1 MKRNTF
7 NRPTPQ
13 ENQTNRFEQ
22 LAIAAPVISTIYE
35 SSRSPLMPVGDG
47 VTSTD
52 STPVF
57 EGTAAPYSLVS
68 IWADGVKVGE
78 GYANQFGIFNFEIT
92 TPLLAGPQLI
102 SARAELNNE
111 TSPSSAPQT
120 VIFWN
125 GEGTVDPVPPVEPPV
140 EPPVDPL
147 PPVEPPVDPLPP
159 VEPPVEP
166 TVPFIAPGVYNVVD
180 NQGPRQ
186 GRLQYGAS
194 TDDASPTLYGHADR
208 NALVYI
214 FDNGQQI
221 GSVQADRNGMWSY
234 EPALNN
240 GEHTLTFGGIDSTGA
255 MRISPESFALT
266 VAAPVAAA
274 IIGAL
279 NDAGDNVGAQTDDSR
294 PTLFGTGAPGGK
306 VEIYNGYSRIGTAD
320 INADGTWSWT
330 PAGALQDG
338 NYSFRATV
346 IGPDGTR
353 LPQSPAFNLII
364 AKPVEYVAPTV
375 SNVYDNVL
383 AQKYLSNGSITDDTT
398 PRFAGRGTPNSKIEI
413 RDNDQKIAEVYVDHY
428 GNWIWTSTQG
438 LEPGNH
444 RFSFVAIDEAGR
456 EFASNDFSLQIISHV
471 NGRITSAEDNVG
483 SVTDPLGNGARTDD
497 ATPTLKGVGTPG
509 GKVDIYN
516 GYSIIGRA
524 DINADGNWSWTPPA
538 ALQDGNYSFRATVI
552 SPDGTRLS
560 QSPAFN
566 LIIAKPVEYAA
577 PTISSAYDNM
587 LMQKYLSSGSI
598 TDDTT
603 PRFTGRGTP
612 NSKIEVRD
620 NDQKIAEVY
629 VDRYGN
635 WSWMPTQ
642 TQALEPGNHRF
653 NFVVTGEDGREFAS
667 NDFSLQIITHVAGR
681 INFAEDNVG
690 EITDPLTSG
699 ARTDDTTPTLK
710 GVGTPGGK
718 VDIYDSYGYHGT
730 ANINDNGE
738 WSWTPSR
745 GLLEGSYN
753 FRAIVISPD
762 GTRLAQSPT
771 FNLVITKPVVYFAPV
786 IENVLDNVGNVV
798 SLSHGATTDDT
809 TPTFSGRGVA
819 NSKITVYINEEA
831 VGDIHVNAQGS
842 WSYTPSPA
850 LEKGEYT
857 FNFVTIDNK
866 GVEHPS
872 KGLTLQIEPPV
883 PVRILFAD
891 DDIGANTDPLY
902 DGSRT
907 DDAQPTLHGTGTP
920 NGFVIVIN
928 AQGLVGTATIRPD
941 GTWSVTPE
949 NPLEIGR
956 HALMALVTDPDGYT
970 HPPTAPFDL
979 IITEPNDFQ
988 APNILYA
995 IDSEG
1000 DQQLLPSGAISD
1012 DTTPTLRGEGQP
1024 GSTVVIRNLV
1034 TGEEAKVQVNGEG
1047 FWVWT
1052 PLASLSEREHFFTV
1066 AGIDENGKEHSLSDG
1081 SLFALQIVYPG
1092 DNRIISAT
1100 DDVGSTESLLAGA
1113 QTDDTKPTLH
1123 GFGVPDGIVWIYDN
1137 DKLLGSETI
1146 NGKGEWSFTPEQPLE
1161 MGIHHFSAKSSAT
1174 TDKIMTPA
1182 SPTFALEIVPVT
1194 GEPEPVEPE
1203 QLPPPVI
1210 LAAYDNRDGERLIG
1224 EGEPSGDATPLLKGT
1239 ATPFSTVGVFAA
1251 GYLFGRAEVDKD
1263 GNWELELTRTS
1274 GHVPLYAIAVDP
1286 ENPQVRPS
1294 ENSDVFNLHIQTD
1307 EPLLLDRRSL
1317 LQDADA
1323 PLFAEA
1329 EPVISAT
1336 PPVEPTAFVPVS
1348 APLLQTEEIA
1358 PTLY

>member
-1 MKRNTF
+1 
-7 NRPTPQ
+7 
-13 ENQTNRFEQ
+13 
-22 LAIAAPVISTIYE
+22 
-35 SSRSPLMPVGDG
+35 
-47 VTSTD
+47 
-52 STPVF
+52 
-57 EGTAAPYSLVS
+57 
-68 IWADGVKVGE
+68 
-78 GYANQFGIFNFEIT
+78 
-92 TPLLAGPQLI
+92 
-102 SARAELNNE
+102 
-111 TSPSSAPQT
+111 
-120 VIFWN
+120 
-125 GEGTVDPVPPVEPPV
+125 
-140 EPPVDPL
+140 
-147 PPVEPPVDPLPP
+147 
-159 VEPPVEP
+159 
-166 TVPFIAPGVYNVVD
+166 
-180 NQGPRQ
+180 
-186 GRLQYGAS
+186 
-194 TDDASPTLYGHADR
+194 
-208 NALVYI
+208 
-214 FDNGQQI
+214 
-221 GSVQADRNGMWSY
+221 
-234 EPALNN
+234 
-240 GEHTLTFGGIDSTGA
+240 
-255 MRISPESFALT
+255 
-266 VAAPVAAA
+266 
-274 IIGAL
+274 
-279 NDAGDNVGAQTDDSR
+279 
-294 PTLFGTGAPGGK
+294 
-306 VEIYNGYSRIGTAD
+306 
-320 INADGTWSWT
+320 
-330 PAGALQDG
+330 
-338 NYSFRATV
+338 
-346 IGPDGTR
+346 
-353 LPQSPAFNLII
+353 
-364 AKPVEYVAPTV
+364 
-375 SNVYDNVL
+375 
-383 AQKYLSNGSITDDTT
+383 
-398 PRFAGRGTPNSKIEI
+398 
-413 RDNDQKIAEVYVDHY
+413 
-428 GNWIWTSTQG
+428 
-438 LEPGNH
+438 
-444 RFSFVAIDEAGR
+444 
-456 EFASNDFSLQIISHV
+456 
-471 NGRITSAEDNVG
+471 
-483 SVTDPLGNGARTDD
+483 
-497 ATPTLKGVGTPG
+497 
-509 GKVDIYN
+509 
-516 GYSIIGRA
+516 
-524 DINADGNWSWTPPA
+524 
-538 ALQDGNYSFRATVI
+538 
-552 SPDGTRLS
+552 
-560 QSPAFN
+560 
-566 LIIAKPVEYAA
+566 
-577 PTISSAYDNM
+577 
-587 LMQKYLSSGSI
+587 
-598 TDDTT
+598 
-603 PRFTGRGTP
+603 
-612 NSKIEVRD
+612 
-620 NDQKIAEVY
+620 
-629 VDRYGN
+629 
-635 WSWMPTQ
+635 
-642 TQALEPGNHRF
+642 
-653 NFVVTGEDGREFAS
+653 
-667 NDFSLQIITHVAGR
+667 
-681 INFAEDNVG
+681 
-690 EITDPLTSG
+690 
-699 ARTDDTTPTLK
+699 
-710 GVGTPGGK
+710 
-718 VDIYDSYGYHGT
+718 
-730 ANINDNGE
+730 
-738 WSWTPSR
+738 
-745 GLLEGSYN
+745 
-753 FRAIVISPD
+753 
-762 GTRLAQSPT
+762 
-771 FNLVITKPVVYFAPV
+771 
-786 IENVLDNVGNVV
+786 
-798 SLSHGATTDDT
+798 
-809 TPTFSGRGVA
+809 
-819 NSKITVYINEEA
+819 

-891 DDIGANTDPLY
+891 DDVGANTDPLY

-1239 ATPFSTVGVFAA
+1239 ATPFTLVTVNVPGHS
-1251 GYLFGRAEVDKD
+1251 FGTAIVDKD
-1263 GNWELELTRTS
+1263 GNWELELKGS
-1274 GHVPLYAIAVDP
+1274 IGQAPLFAVAIDP
-1286 ENPQVRPS
+1286 KNLDVLPS
-1294 ENSDVFNLHIQTD
+1294 AESEVFNLNIEWDQQ
-1307 EPLLLDRRSL
+1307 EPLTMRSL

>member
-1 MKRNTF
+1 IYDN
-7 NRPTPQ
+7 NRLIGSAKI
-13 ENQTNRFEQ
+13 N
-22 LAIAAPVISTIYE
+22 E
-35 SSRSPLMPVGDG
+35 S
-47 VTSTD
+47 
-52 STPVF
+52 
-57 EGTAAPYSLVS
+57 
-68 IWADGVKVGE
+68 GE
-78 GYANQFGIFNFEIT
+78 WSFT
-92 TPLLAGPQLI
+92 
-102 SARAELNNE
+102 
-111 TSPSSAPQT
+111 PSSTLAAGAHNFYAKVTGPD
-120 VIFWN
+120 
-125 GEGTVDPVPPVEPPV
+125 GTV
-140 EPPVDPL
+140 L
-147 PPVEPPVDPLPP
+147 
-159 VEPPVEP
+159 
-166 TVPFIAPGVYNVVD
+166 AN
-180 NQGPRQ
+180 
-186 GRLQYGAS
+186 
-194 TDDASPTLYGHADR
+194 SP
-208 NALVYI
+208 N
-214 FDNGQQI
+214 
-221 GSVQADRNGMWSY
+221 
-234 EPALNN
+234 
-240 GEHTLTFGGIDSTGA
+240 
-255 MRISPESFALT
+255 FALT
-266 VAAPVAAA
+266 IAPPVSYTAPTISNVYDNVLTQKYLSNGSITDDTTPRFSGRGTPNSTIEVRDNDKVIAEVPVDRYGNWSWTATQPLEAGDYRFSFVTVGEDGREYASADFNLELITQVAGRITSAE
-274 IIGAL
+274 
-279 NDAGDNVGAQTDDSR
+279 DNVGAVTNPLSSGGRTDDTT
-294 PTLFGTGAPGGK
+294 PTLNGVGTPGGK

-891 DDIGANTDPLY
+891 DDVGANTDPLY

-979 IITEPNDFQ
+979 IITEQNDFQ